1 MIAASRLIVR
11 GVVQGVGFRPFVYSL
26 ATELGLA
33 GSVGNSTRGV
43 VIDLEGQDIEVAEF
57 VTALQLRQPPL
68 ARIDS
73 VDYEPAQPC
82 GLSGFRIVETDTSTV
97 GQTLAPP
104 DVATCDDCRRE
115 MTDPTNRRFRHP
127 FITCTHCGPRFTIIT
142 ALPYDRSSTTMD
154 RFPMCTNCAAE
165 YADPADRRFHAQ
177 PIACPDCGPTLSFVE
192 SSVVSSAGESAVLG
206 ECAVRK
212 AREYLRDGKIVAVKG
227 IGGYHLACDAR
238 SESAV
243 QELRDRKHRRSKPL
257 AVMVRDLPAASESA
271 QVSPAEATALVDRS
285 RPILLVRKA
294 SGYALASSVAP
305 GLPDIG
311 IMLAYNPI
319 QHLLL
324 GLIGDPVG
332 PDVLVMTSANFGG
345 EPIIY
350 DERDQDRLFSL
361 ADGILTHDRPI
372 RMPCDDS
379 VQRVVDQELT
389 TVRRSRGRTPLPI
402 DLPAALPFDVP
413 ATLAVGADLKNTFCL
428 AQGASAWLSQHI
440 GDMGDLAVLDS
451 FASSESH
458 LESLTGVTPIQVA
471 CDEHPGYRSSRW
483 ARQHAG
489 PLPVRAVQ
497 HHHAHV
503 AAVMGENGCDGG
515 EPVLALAF
523 DGTGY
528 GADGAVWGGEMLLAT
543 YKGCQRLAHL
553 KYVPLPGGDIGVER
567 PYRMAL
573 SHLWSAGIDWDPDLP
588 PVAACPPRESAV
600 LRHQLETGFGCSDT
614 SSMGRLFDAVSSLIG
629 VRHVADYE
637 AQAAIELEGI
647 SRGIVCGSECY
658 AFDRIDDVH
667 SDSWVGDP
675 SSMIRDVVRDLRA
688 GVSAGVIGARFHE
701 AVAQLVLDWA
711 LRGRELAGV
720 DDVVLTGGVFQNPLL
735 LSRSRSLL
743 REAGFAPLTSR
754 ELPPNDGGLAYGQV
768 LVASS
773 S

>member
-43 VIDLEGQDIEVAEF
+43 VIDLEGRDIEVAEF

-73 VDYEPAQPC
+73 VDYEPAQPR
-82 GLSGFRIVETDTSTV
+82 GLSGFRIVETDTSSV

-104 DVATCDDCRRE
+104 DVATCDDCLRE

-192 SSVVSSAGESAVLG
+192 PSVGSSSGEY
-206 ECAVRK
+206 AVRK
-212 AREYLRDGKIVAVKG
+212 AREYLRDGKIIAVKG

-243 QELRDRKHRRSKPL
+243 QELRARKHRRSKPL

-285 RPILLVRKA
+285 RPILLVPKA
-294 SGYALASSVAP
+294 SGYTLASSVAP
-305 GLPDIG
+305 RLPDIG

-319 QHLLL
+319 QYMLL
-324 GLIGDPVG
+324 GLAGDLSG
-332 PDVLVMTSANFGG
+332 PQVLVMTSANFGG

-379 VQRVVDQELT
+379 VQRVVDEEMT
-389 TVRRSRGRTPLPI
+389 TVRRSRGHTPLPI
-402 DLPAALPFDVP
+402 DLPATLPFDVP

-440 GDMGDLAVLDS
+440 GDMGDLAVLES
-451 FASSESH
+451 FATSESH
-458 LESLTGVTPIQVA
+458 FESLTGVTPIQVA

-483 ARQHAG
+483 ARRHAG

-503 AAVMGENGCDGG
+503 AAVMGENGCDGD

-573 SHLWSAGIDWDPDLP
+573 SHLWSAGIDWDPGLP
-588 PVAACPPRESAV
+588 PVAACPPRELAV

-647 SRGIVCGSECY
+647 SRGIVCGSEYY
-658 AFDRIDDVH
+658 AFDRIDVAD
-667 SDSWVGDP
+667 SDSWVGDS
-675 SSMIRDVVRDLRA
+675 SSMIRGVVRDLRA

-701 AVAQLVLDWA
+701 AVAQLVLEWA

-735 LSRSRSLL
+735 LSRSRILL
-743 REAGFAPLTSR
+743 REAGFTPLTSR